1 MEGEKVFFKVWPWLV
16 DHALLDVP
24 THEYISNIKWSWWF
38 IEKEKDMKLK
48 GYINCRSWIWAEL
61 GRELR
66 GEYVQNTLHASIK
79 FLKHK
84 SIMLEHSVHPKGCIN
99 SYLQFN
105 YWKSIHHHELSSGC

>member
-1 MEGEKVFFKVWPWLV
+1 MVLV
-16 DHALLDVP
+16 S
-24 THEYISNIKWSWWF
+24 YIVCQK
-38 IEKEKDMKLK
+38 KEKDMKLK
-48 GYINCRSWIWAEL
+48 GYIKCRSWIWAEL
-61 GRELR
+61 GRELT

-84 SIMLEHSVHPKGCIN
+84 SIMLEHSIHPKGCIN